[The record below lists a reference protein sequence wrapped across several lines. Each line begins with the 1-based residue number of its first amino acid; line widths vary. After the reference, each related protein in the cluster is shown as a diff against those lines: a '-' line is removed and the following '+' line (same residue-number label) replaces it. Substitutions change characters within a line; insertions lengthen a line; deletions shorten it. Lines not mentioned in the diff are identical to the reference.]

1 MLPIFNKKR
10 SMFICTVF
18 AVIILILTFY
28 ISAPITN
35 SYTVIQKFQLYSTD
49 NHSDIPSIRV
59 CCLILTTPK
68 NLLNRAKAINDTWAP
83 RCDRYFFIT
92 EINRDTMTPDQLKFT
107 QQIPIAPIKDI
118 IPGYDHLTQ
127 KSTLAFLFA
136 YENYF
141 NDCDWFVKADDDT
154 YLLVDNLKAFL
165 SEQNSSEPV
174 TFGYNFK
181 VINADLHLSY
191 ESID

>member
-1 MLPIFNKKR
+1 
-10 SMFICTVF
+10 
-18 AVIILILTFY
+18 LTR
-28 ISAPITN
+28 T
-35 SYTVIQKFQLYSTD
+35 
-49 NHSDIPSIRV
+49 
-59 CCLILTTPK
+59 
-68 NLLNRAKAINDTWAP
+68 KAINDTWAP

-92 EINRDTMTPDQLKFT
+92 ETIRETMTTEQIQFSE
-107 QQIPIAPIKDI
+107 QIPIASIKDI

-154 YLLVDNLKAFL
+154 YLIVENLKAFL
-165 SEQNSSEPV
+165 SEQSTSEPV

-181 VINADLHLSY
+181 VIILD
-191 ESID
+191 